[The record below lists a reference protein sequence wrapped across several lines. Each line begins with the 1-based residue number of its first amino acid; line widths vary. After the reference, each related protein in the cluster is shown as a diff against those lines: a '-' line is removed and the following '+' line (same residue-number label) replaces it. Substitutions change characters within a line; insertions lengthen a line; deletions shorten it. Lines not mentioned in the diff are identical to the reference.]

1 MNTLDPC
8 PREPEL
14 LDALGRGLVGAELT
28 GHVDACPACTE
39 LRIVAG
45 ALLDERI
52 DAMAEAPVP
61 AAGTIWWRMQMR
73 QRHDVQVTA
82 RRFLFIGQALTL
94 TIAIALTARFFGAD
108 LATIFREVVASIHL
122 TKPVLIAL
130 AAWIVLAPIGGYVAI
145 RQK

>member
-1 MNTLDPC
+1 MNALDPC

-28 GHVDACPACTE
+28 AHVDACPACTE
-39 LRIVAG
+39 LRMVAG
-45 ALLDERI
+45 ALLDERL

-61 AAGTIWWRMQMR
+61 APGTIWWRMQMR

-94 TIAIALTARFFGAD
+94 AIAIALTARFFGAD
-108 LATIFREVVASIHL
+108 ITMAVRDVVASIHL

-130 AAWIVLAPIGGYVAI
+130 AASLVLAPLGSWVAS
-145 RQK
+145 KP